1 MNTKVNLNDKVKF
14 QITEYGKKILEKYFV
29 KLEEYYKVPKDSVN
43 HLRGKFSKEL
53 IEMSLWEFMSI
64 FGEYCYCGAENSCE
78 NNEIEICQN

>member
-1 MNTKVNLNDKVKF
+1 MKLKINLNDKVKF
-14 QITEYGKKILEKYFV
+14 QITKHGKKKLEEYFL